1 MDVRQL
7 EYFLAVVDHGGFNRA
22 ARARYV
28 AQPSLSQSIRLL
40 ERDLG
45 SELFHRFGRRVVLT
59 EAGRALVEPARAVV
73 HGLGMARACVE
84 AVHGLVSG
92 RVEIAAM
99 PSQSVDPLSRMIAVF
114 AERYP
119 GVSVAVRASFTARDV
134 LESVRTGI
142 TELGLLA
149 SMEPVAAGGL
159 ELHPVA
165 RQRFVLITPPDAP
178 FPEGRPVRHEQLAG
192 QRLIAGQPGT
202 GMRAMV
208 DTILA
213 AAAGASIV
221 VETEHRETILPLVL
235 SGTGLTVLAD
245 SWRALALRAG
255 ARVLELEPATYLDVA
270 LAARP
275 DSLTPAAREFLA
287 LARTVAAEPGAAPD
301 DRVEAIVKARD
312 LGLL

>member
-1 MDVRQL
+1 MILGMDVRQL

-22 ARARYV
+22 ARACYV
-28 AQPSLSQSIRLL
+28 AQPSLSQAIRLL

-45 SELFHRFGRRVVLT
+45 SDLFHRFGRRVVLT
-59 EAGRALVEPARAVV
+59 EAGRALVEPARSVV
-73 HGLGMARACVE
+73 RGLGTARASVA
-84 AVHGLVSG
+84 AVHGLVAG

-99 PSQSVDPLSRMIAVF
+99 PSQSVDPLSRMITGFV
-114 AERYP
+114 ERFP

-134 LESVRTGI
+134 LEAVRTGV

-149 SMEPVAAGGL
+149 SVVPLAAGGL
-159 ELHPVA
+159 ELYPVA

-178 FPEGRPVRHEQLAG
+178 FPADRPVRHEELAG

-202 GMRAMV
+202 GMRSVV

-213 AAAGASIV
+213 AAPGASIV
-221 VETEHRETILPLVL
+221 VESEHRETILPLVL

-255 ARVLELEPATYLDVA
+255 ARVLDLEPATYLDV
-270 LAARP
+270 LLVARP
-275 DSLTPAAREFLA
+275 DGLTPAASEFL
-287 LARTVAAEPGAAPD
+287 TVARA
-301 DRVEAIVKARD
+301 V
-312 LGLL
+312 